1 MVFLERYIIV
11 LIEIYMKGALPMFPR
26 LDAVQ
31 TGKNIHKIMKTR
43 GITVKDVQKYLGL
56 TCPQSVYHWLNGQ
69 SIPTIDHLYAL
80 SDFFEL
86 PIDEIVRGN
95 RRRQMSMLVT
105 IEMNLNTTEEKKLR
119 ALNAHKRLLAY
130 CNQIQ
135 KLKSA

>member
-1 MVFLERYIIV
+1 
-11 LIEIYMKGALPMFPR
+11 MFPT

-31 TGKNIHKIMKTR
+31 TGKNIHRIMKLR

-95 RRRQMSMLVT
+95 RRRSLPMLATV
-105 IEMNLNTTEEKKLR
+105 EMNLNTTEEKKLR
-119 ALNAHKRLLAY
+119 VLNVHKRLLAY
-130 CNQIQ
+130 YNQIQ

>member
-1 MVFLERYIIV
+1 
-11 LIEIYMKGALPMFPR
+11 MKGALPMFPT

-31 TGKNIHKIMKTR
+31 TGKNIHRIMKLR

-95 RRRQMSMLVT
+95 RRRLLPMLAT

-119 ALNAHKRLLAY
+119 REGD
-130 CNQIQ
+130 QI
-135 KLKSA
+135 LVT

>member
-1 MVFLERYIIV
+1 
-11 LIEIYMKGALPMFPR
+11 MKGALPMFPT

-31 TGKNIHKIMKTR
+31 TGKNIHRIMKLR

-95 RRRQMSMLVT
+95 RRRLLPMLAT

-119 ALNAHKRLLAY
+119 VLNVHKRLLVY
-130 CNQIQ
+130 YNQIQ